1 MRLDFFCKQ
10 SSLTSIISDRKG
22 VTIEGKK
29 KKNYVSVE
37 TIIHTCGY

>member
-10 SSLTSIISDRKG
+10 VSLTLIISDRKG
-22 VTIEGKK
+22 VTIDE
-29 KKNYVSVE
+29 KNYVSVE